1 MTAFA
6 RHALFLFI
14 ALRIGDLLNL
24 AAGLWLVPKYVSPAE
39 LGAVLPVTSFAT
51 TLAIPAFAFA
61 FVFMREATVLASR
74 GEFGRLK
81 SLVRGVFLGVG
92 GFLAL
97 ALAAAAV
104 FLPRFLQRMRVPDA
118 AAGYLVIAAAF
129 LGCVAPVYTDALNA
143 LKRFR
148 ALGTVE
154 ILSSLAR
161 VLVMLA
167 VMPARAFAGYFAG
180 GAAQPL
186 VRIAGAVLA
195 LREKLA
201 VPAAPFWERAIARR
215 VAVFFAGVLA
225 YQLAPMLA
233 NLAEQSVLRTA
244 LPDTVSAGYYL
255 ATRFSDLL
263 NTVTFPLLLVLFP
276 HAAEA
281 TEQGGSTRPLVLRC
295 AAVALAA
302 AAVLAA
308 VYAATGEA
316 LLALLPNGRAYA
328 AYAAYLPWLLA
339 INALTACQNFCTNA
353 EIAAGRFGF
362 LVWFAPLHLLYPAA
376 LHLAAARG
384 LSFDELLVWFTAAAL
399 LRVAGAAATL
409 RRERRTVRR
418 KEA

>member
-6 RHALFLFI
+6 RHAVLLFV

-61 FVFMREATVLASR
+61 FVFMREATVLAAR

-81 SLVRGVFLGVG
+81 SLVRGVFLGIG

-104 FLPRFLQRMRVPDA
+104 FLPRFLERMRVPDA
-118 AAGYLVIAAAF
+118 AAGYLVVAAAF
-129 LGCVAPVYTDALNA
+129 LGCVAPVYADALNA

-148 ALGTVE
+148 ALGAIE

-167 VMPARAFAGYFAG
+167 VMPFRAFAGYFAG

-186 VRIAGAVLA
+186 VRIAGSVLT
-195 LREKLA
+195 LRKELA
-201 VPAAPFWERAIARR
+201 VPAEPFWDRAVVRR
-215 VAVFFAGVLA
+215 FAALFAGVLV
-225 YQLAPMLA
+225 YQLVPMLA
-233 NLAEQSVLRTA
+233 NLIEQSVLRTG

-255 ATRFSDLL
+255 ATRFSDIL
-263 NTVTFPLLLVLFP
+263 NTVTLPLLLVLFP

-281 TEQGGSTRPLVLRC
+281 TEHGGSTRPFVLRC
-295 AAVALAA
+295 AAVTLAA
-302 AAVLAA
+302 AALLAV
-308 VYAATGEA
+308 VYAAAGEE
-316 LLALLPNGRAYA
+316 LLALLPNGRDYA
-328 AYAAYLPWLLA
+328 AYAGYLPWLVA
-339 INALTACQNFCTNA
+339 VNALTACQNFCTNA

-362 LVWFAPLHLLYPAA
+362 LAWFAPLHLLYPAV
-376 LHLAAARG
+376 LYLAAQRG
-384 LSFDELLVWFTAAAL
+384 LSFETLLVWFTAAAL
-399 LRVAGAAATL
+399 LRFAGAAATM
-409 RRERRTVRR
+409 RRR
-418 KEA
+418 